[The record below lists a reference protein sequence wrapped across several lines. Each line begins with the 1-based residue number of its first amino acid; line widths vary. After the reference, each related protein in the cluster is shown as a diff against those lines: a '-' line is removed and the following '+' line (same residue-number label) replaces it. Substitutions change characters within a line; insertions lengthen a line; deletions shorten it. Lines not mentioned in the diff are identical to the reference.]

1 MLLHRGLRRHAVESH
16 ADRHFFAIALL
27 VVDFAVA
34 FVVSGEH
41 TAQHDEIG
49 AGAIG
54 LGDVAGD
61 RAAAVG
67 ADLAFE
73 PVRRVGAFNDRGKLR
88 VADAG
93 HPPRGADRAWPMP
106 ILTMSAPARISAS
119 VMSPVTT

>member
-1 MLLHRGLRRHAVESH
+1 MLLHPGLRRHAVESH

-34 FVVSGEH
+34 FVVSGEPP
-41 TAQHDEIG
+41 ADHDEIG
-49 AGAIG
+49 ARPIG

-61 RAAAVG
+61 RATTVG

-73 PVRRVGAFNDRGKLR
+73 PVRRVGAFDDRRKLW

-93 HPPRGADRAWPMP
+93 HAPGGANRAW
-106 ILTMSAPARISAS
+106 
-119 VMSPVTT
+119 